1 MPRKPTPGKTSQIK
15 IANDTT
21 KNPAAARML
30 TSERI
35 ANDLEAFSAAG
46 GIVEVLG
53 ITRVLTPSEQA
64 KQPRPAAHS
73 HGNGHGHAPAAP
85 AAPVPAPAR
94 ANASNR
100 GAARKTS

>member
-15 IANDTT
+15 IANDTA

-35 ANDLEAFSAAG
+35 ADDLAAFSAAG
-46 GIVEVLG
+46 GRIEVLG
-53 ITRVLTPSEQA
+53 ITRVLTPSELA
-64 KQPRPAAHS
+64 KQPRQPS
-73 HGNGHGHAPAAP
+73 HGHEVST
-85 AAPVPAPAR
+85 APVPAPAR
-94 ANASNR
+94 AAASSR